1 MALKVF
7 NDLAELSIPEVES
20 LLKLA
25 RRLQTKPEPQALAG
39 KVLALLFLSPS
50 LRTLS
55 SFQAA
60 MIRLGGGSF
69 VISPDMSIHGLET
82 RSGIVMDG
90 VAAEHLREAIPVIS
104 SYGDALGIR
113 AFANRVSLADDLAD
127 KEFMAMREL
136 ASVPLINMES
146 AIQHP
151 CQSLADWKTM
161 DELGIPKQ
169 GGKFVLSWSW
179 HPKALPL
186 AVPSA
191 TLHMAAMRGMDVTV
205 VRPDGF
211 ALPPSIMAKAEQA
224 AKLSGGSVRET
235 NQRAEAYEGAHVIYA
250 KEWASTQ
257 HYGDR
262 VGDQKLREQLQ
273 DWIVDEPCFAKAQ
286 PDARFMH
293 CLPVRRGVAVTDRIL
308 DGPRSVVIH
317 EAQNRMWG
325 QMAVVY
331 QMMGP
336 GA

>member
-136 ASVPLINMES
+136 ASDRER
-146 AIQHP
+146 
-151 CQSLADWKTM
+151 D
-161 DELGIPKQ
+161 
-169 GGKFVLSWSW
+169 
-179 HPKALPL
+179 
-186 AVPSA
+186 
-191 TLHMAAMRGMDVTV
+191 
-205 VRPDGF
+205 PD
-211 ALPPSIMAKAEQA
+211 APPPP
-224 AKLSGGSVRET
+224 RET
-235 NQRAEAYEGAHVIYA
+235 LA
-250 KEWASTQ
+250 
-257 HYGDR
+257 
-262 VGDQKLREQLQ
+262 
-273 DWIVDEPCFAKAQ
+273 P
-286 PDARFMH
+286 
-293 CLPVRRGVAVTDRIL
+293 
-308 DGPRSVVIH
+308 
-317 EAQNRMWG
+317 
-325 QMAVVY
+325 
-331 QMMGP
+331 
-336 GA
+336 

>member
-1 MALKVF
+1 MGLRQF
-7 NDLAELSIPEVES
+7 NDLADFNREDIKGLLS
-20 LLKLA
+20 LA
-25 RRLQTKPEPQALAG
+25 ARLQRKPEPRALEG

-55 SFQAA
+55 SFQAS
-60 MIRLGGGSF
+60 MVRLGGGSF

-113 AFANRVSLADDLAD
+113 AFAERKNLGDDLAD
-127 KEFMAMREL
+127 KEFNAMRAL

-151 CQSLADWKTM
+151 CQSLADWKTL
-161 DELGIPKQ
+161 DELGIPSN
-169 GGKFVLSWSW
+169 GGKFVLSWAW

-191 TLHMAAMRGMDVTV
+191 TLTMAAMRGMEVTV
-205 VRPDGF
+205 LRPEGF
-211 ALPPSIMAKAEQA
+211 ELPAVIMERARGLAEA
-224 AKLSGGSVRET
+224 SGGSVRET
-235 NQRAEAYEGAHVIYA
+235 HDRAQALEGAQVIYA
-250 KEWASTQ
+250 KEWTSTR

-262 VGDQKLREQLQ
+262 VADQKLRENLQ
-273 DWIVDEPCFAKAQ
+273 DWRVDEPWFRTAAQ
-286 PDARFMH
+286 DCRFMH
-293 CLPVRRGVAVTDRIL
+293 CLPVRRGVAVADRVL

-325 QMAVVY
+325 QMAVLY
-331 QMMGP
+331 QMMGA